1 MNRYRAILTLSLA
14 LLTHTSVF
22 AATAPELTV
31 QDFYQALA
39 NGDCTTALHIRP
51 SYKYER
57 CRSISAAQLTN
68 TSTLHITGN
77 QAVVRAS
84 GQLTIKGQ
92 ITPFEGLIA
101 LDQTP
106 SFWQITAFEDA
117 QKINPTDFI
126 NQHMSQTP
134 DPLVTHT
141 VMRSTAMGVDTVDL
155 NNPTPTL
162 ERLMQTFPASNDLIV
177 LVDISEQKMAVFQ
190 GQQLIREYRIS
201 AATKGAGNQ
210 AGSDQTP
217 LGAHRIAE
225 KLGDGAPLGAI
236 FKARRDTGTVA
247 DIITQPIDVPTDH
260 VTTRIL
266 WLDGLEPGKN
276 KGGKVDSKN
285 RYIYIHGTPE
295 EGLIG
300 RPASHGCIRM
310 YNAEVIELYNLLPT
324 GTLVYI
330 GV

>member
-1 MNRYRAILTLSLA
+1 MKSLFAQLNLSLM
-14 LLTHTSVF
+14 LLTSSAF
-22 AATAPELTV
+22 AASSPEQVV

-39 NGDCTTALHIRP
+39 QGDCTTALQIRP

-68 TSTLHITGN
+68 ASTLQMTDN
-77 QAVVRAS
+77 KAVVRAS
-84 GQLTIKGQ
+84 GQLTLKGQ
-92 ITPFEGLIA
+92 NTPFEGLIA
-101 LDQTP
+101 LDHNTN
-106 SFWQITAFEDA
+106 FWQITAFEDA
-117 QKINPTDFI
+117 QKINPHDFI
-126 NQHMSQTP
+126 AQHMSP
-134 DPLVTHT
+134 VSDPHVT
-141 VMRSTAMGVDTVDL
+141 VMNTTAMGADSVDL
-155 NNPTPTL
+155 NNPSPTL
-162 ERLMQTFPASNDLIV
+162 ERLMQAFPTPNDLV
-177 LVDISEQKMAVFQ
+177 LLVDISEQKMALFQ
-190 GQQLIREYRIS
+190 RQQLIREYRIS

-217 LGAHRIAE
+217 LGVHRIAE
-225 KLGDGAPLGAI
+225 KFGDGAPLGTI
-236 FKARRDTGTVA
+236 FKARRNTGTKA

-276 KGGKVDSKN
+276 KGGNVDSKN
-285 RYIYIHGTPE
+285 RFIYIHGTPE